1 MLQAAHDFGFTL
13 QFSNLD
19 VVWSYLVV
27 FLASIVIGFFLTIL
41 DTKYSIRLGQHVKS
55 AHDNSSSAHVHS
67 RHLRGESG
75 NQY

>member
-55 AHDNSSSAHVHS
+55 THDNSGGVHVKS